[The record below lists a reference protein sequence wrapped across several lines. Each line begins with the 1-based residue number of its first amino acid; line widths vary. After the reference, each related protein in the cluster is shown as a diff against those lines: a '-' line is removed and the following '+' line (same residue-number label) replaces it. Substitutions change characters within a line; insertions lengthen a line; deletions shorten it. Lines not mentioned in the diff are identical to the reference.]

1 MYLDY
6 SKLKF
11 DADGNPETPVLIL
24 KTMGENTIGII
35 PGVFN
40 LHLNIKFSEPSE
52 ISFDVPAVIDGEPN
66 WIYDRLTGHKIVYTE
81 HYGIYVLMNPSTES
95 DGVYD
100 VKHIE
105 GYSIEQELD
114 NKTFFLEE
122 GTFKFYD
129 QTSPS
134 NPDTIMG
141 RILEVARGWSVG
153 YVSPTLAQ
161 RYRTFDQYDDYLLDF
176 VYNEVPEKFRGVFVF
191 DPYER
196 TINAYD
202 ADEQLDT
209 LPIYLDFDNLI
220 ETIEIEELSD
230 ELVTALRPYG
240 ADELDIRD
248 VNPIGTNWVYDLS
261 YFISN
266 GDIPDAIAE
275 KWNVWQKTVLNHQQ
289 EYQGLAALRASTTAQ
304 LLSEKAA
311 LVDLQGELETL
322 TSQQSVTIQALAMET
337 TTAGKQSQQELLDE
351 INSKIAA
358 KKSEIETKENLIES
372 IEDNLDAENPESY
385 VAQIQ
390 DIVNEL
396 SITNYFTDDEYNEI
410 SRYLIEQDITENT
423 FVATSVDTTISGTS
437 YTVSNET
444 FVIQNS
450 SITRIDLTDKFNK
463 RMYTF
468 SGGTFTLSG
477 SHAINGDIIRGT
489 LEENDSGEYVF
500 SIYGGSIS
508 SGSATASSG
517 MVTISGVMTS
527 LSSDIHSVTVD
538 EVTTYEGTTLQFFS
552 ASGSLFL
559 TANIS
564 DYQKYS
570 VQMELFDYAVDVLS
584 DLATPTYE
592 FSVDSGN
599 FIFASEFAP
608 FRNKLELGKGVYL
621 NVGDR
626 TVITPYIIEFEL
638 DFEDR
643 EDFSIVFSNRFK
655 RHDNCNT
662 LKDMVEQGYSSGRSF
677 DASKYIYNQTVNH
690 ASAVS
695 EFMNNSLDA
704 AKNTILAASNQSVI
718 INGAG
723 IHVGGDSNYQLRI
736 VDSMIAMTDDNWG
749 HAKLAIGLFSSEEV
763 GTYFGVN
770 AEVIGGKLIVG
781 NNLVIENETDSG
793 VMQFKVDSSG
803 AWLNNSTFVLQ
814 KDNGGKILI
823 DPAYGIVAGLSS
835 LFTTSGTTVY
845 PSFVDSDG
853 DMIFDSDGMPENAN
867 FFLDLRD
874 GSAYFR
880 GNITATSGVIGG
892 FTIEDTF
899 LHGGSG
905 SSYVALHGSGSGT
918 NSAYAIWAGSS
929 NPSSAP
935 FYVMKNGN
943 LYARN
948 GTFSGTVSGASFKD
962 SSGNSMMNNSYEF
975 TADYLNLNGI
985 NVGGGNFVVD
995 ASGNVSIKGSI
1006 TMAAGSSINW
1016 ALVNES
1022 NVSQSTAYTMANTAY
1037 NLADNAYNMADSAY
1051 SYADDA
1057 YDLAWDNRL
1066 TDVNVFNVLTGG
1078 GTRFGI
1084 FSDSTTNRLYIN
1096 ASYIRAGT
1104 IDADLV
1110 TLENADG
1117 GFCCARGSDGVSTTY
1132 GAKMFGSAGP
1142 SADYYVFVSNKG
1154 AMLSGGSAYLYCA
1167 GNGIHASDEISVDSD
1182 ARLKNDIRTD
1192 ADKYE
1197 QFLLGL
1203 KPSTFCLNGHN
1214 DTARHIGFIAQDVAK
1229 VRDSCG
1235 LSNEELALL
1244 ELCEKNMP
1252 DGSSDMYYS
1261 IRYGELIPLCVHMI
1275 QKMYARINAL
1285 ENDLKKG

>member
-141 RILEVARGWSVG
+141 RILEAARGWSVG

-311 LVDLQGELETL
+311 LVDLQGKLETL

-337 TTAGKQSQQELLDE
+337 TAAGKQSQQELLDE

-358 KKSEIETKENLIES
+358 KKSEIETKENLIKS

-437 YTVSNET
+437 YTVANET
-444 FVIQNS
+444 FVIQSS

-517 MVTISGVMTS
+517 MVTISGVLTS

-559 TANIS
+559 TANVS

-570 VQMELFDYAVDVLS
+570 VQMELFDYAIDVLS

-814 KDNGGKILI
+814 KDNGGKLLI

-1192 ADKYE
+1192 VDKYE

>member
-266 GDIPDAIAE
+266 GDIPDAIAD

-559 TANIS
+559 TANVS

-723 IHVGGDSNYQLRI
+723 IHVGGGSNYQLRI

-814 KDNGGKILI
+814 KDNGGKLLI

-948 GTFSGTVSGASFKD
+948 GTFSGTVSGASFRD

-985 NVGGGNFVVD
+985 NVGNGNFVVD
-995 ASGNVSIKGSI
+995 SSGNVSIRGSI

-1016 ALVNES
+1016 ALVNET
-1022 NVSQSTAYTMANTAY
+1022 NVSQSTAYSRANSAY
-1037 NLADNAYNMADSAY
+1037 NLADSAY
-1051 SYADDA
+1051 DRADDAYYYADDA

-1066 TDVNVFNVLTGG
+1066 TDLNVFNVLTSG

-1084 FSDSTTNRLYIN
+1084 FSDSTSNRLYIN
-1096 ASYIRAGT
+1096 ANYIKTGT
-1104 IDADLV
+1104 IDAELV
-1110 TLENADG
+1110 TLGTDDG

-1132 GAKMFGSAGP
+1132 GAKM
-1142 SADYYVFVSNKG
+1142 Y
-1154 AMLSGGSAYLYCA
+1154 
-1167 GNGIHASDEISVDSD
+1167 
-1182 ARLKNDIRTD
+1182 
-1192 ADKYE
+1192 
-1197 QFLLGL
+1197 
-1203 KPSTFCLNGHN
+1203 
-1214 DTARHIGFIAQDVAK
+1214 
-1229 VRDSCG
+1229 
-1235 LSNEELALL
+1235 
-1244 ELCEKNMP
+1244 
-1252 DGSSDMYYS
+1252 GSSGPETNCQGLFNQ
-1261 IRYGELIPLCVHMI
+1261 IHKKATKKC
-1275 QKMYARINAL
+1275 QKQILAPDTFADGL
-1285 ENDLKKG
+1285 FAPA

>member
-6 SKLKF
+6 SKLEF
-11 DADGNPETPVLIL
+11 DADGNPETPLLIL
-24 KTMGENTIGII
+24 KTMGEGTIGII

-66 WIYDRLTGHKIVYTE
+66 WIYDRLTGHKIVYTQ
-81 HYGIYVLMNPSTES
+81 HYGVYVIMNPSTES
-95 DGVYD
+95 DGIYD

-114 NKTFFLEE
+114 SKTFFLEE

-129 QTSPS
+129 QT
-134 NPDTIMG
+134 NPANADTIMG

-176 VYNEVPEKFRGVFVF
+176 VYNTVPEKFRGVFVF
-191 DPYER
+191 DPYAR

-202 ADEQLDT
+202 VDEQLDT

-220 ETIEIEELSD
+220 ESVEIEELSD

-266 GDIPDAIAE
+266 GDIPAELAE
-275 KWNVWQKTVLNHQQ
+275 KWEVWQRTVLNYQ
-289 EYQGLAALRASTTAQ
+289 EQYRGLVALRASTTAQ
-304 LLSEKAA
+304 LLAERVA

-322 TSQQSVTIQALAMET
+322 ISQQSVTIQALAMET
-337 TTAGKQSQQELLDE
+337 TSAGKQTQQALLNE
-351 INSKIAA
+351 INANISAKKAEIAA
-358 KKSEIETKENLIES
+358 KESLIES
-372 IEDNLDAENPESY
+372 IESNLDTSNPGSY
-385 VAQIQ
+385 AAQIQ
-390 DIVNEL
+390 EIANTL
-396 SITNYFTDDEYNEI
+396 SITKYFTDEEYTELN
-410 SRYLIEQDITENT
+410 RYLIEQDITEDT
-423 FVATSVDTTISGTS
+423 FVATSVDTTLSGTS
-437 YTVSNET
+437 YTLSNES
-444 FVIQNS
+444 FLIQGAA
-450 SITRIDLTDKFNK
+450 IVRIDLSEKFQK
-463 RMYTF
+463 RMYTIT
-468 SGGTFTLSG
+468 GGTFALTG
-477 SHAINGDIIRGT
+477 SHAVNGDIIRGT
-489 LEENDSGEYVF
+489 LEENNSGEYVL
-500 SIYGGSIS
+500 SIYGGSIT
-508 SGSATASSG
+508 SGSATATSG
-517 MVTISGVMTS
+517 MITVSGIMS
-527 LSSDIHSVTVD
+527 GLSSDIHAVVVD
-538 EVTTYEGTTLQFFS
+538 GVTTYEGTKLQFTS
-552 ASGSLFL
+552 QSGSLFL
-559 TANIS
+559 TANAS

-570 VQMELFDYAVDVLS
+570 VQMELYDYAVEVLS

-592 FSVDSGN
+592 FSVNSGN
-599 FIFASEFAP
+599 FIFANEFAP
-608 FRNKLELGKGVYL
+608 FRNRLELGKGVYL
-621 NVGDR
+621 NIGDR

-662 LKDMVEQGYSSGRSF
+662 LKDMIEQGYSSGRSF

-695 EFMNNSLDA
+695 EFMNSSLDA
-704 AKNTILAASNQSVI
+704 AKNTILAASNQSVV

-736 VDSMIAMTDDNWG
+736 VDSMIAMTDDNWA
-749 HAKLAIGLFSSEEV
+749 HAKLAIGLFSSEDV

-781 NNLVIENETDSG
+781 NNLVIENETDTG

-814 KDNGGKILI
+814 KDNGGKLII
-823 DPAYGIVAGLSS
+823 DPAYGILAGTGS
-835 LFTTSGTTVY
+835 LFTTSGTTVI
-845 PSFVDSDG
+845 PSFVDDDG
-853 DMIFDSDGMPENAN
+853 DLILDDDGIPENAN
-867 FFLDLRD
+867 FFIDLRD
-874 GSAYFR
+874 GNAYFR
-880 GNITATSGVIGG
+880 GRVTATSGKIGG
-892 FTIEDTF
+892 FTIEDTY

-929 NPSSAP
+929 NPASAP

-948 GTFSGTVSGASFKD
+948 GTFSGTVSGASFRD

-985 NVGGGNFVVD
+985 NVGNGNFVVD
-995 ASGNVSIKGSI
+995 SSGNVSIRGSI

-1016 ALVNES
+1016 ALVNET
-1022 NVSQSTAYTMANTAY
+1022 NASQSTAYSRANSAY
-1037 NLADNAYNMADSAY
+1037 NLADSAY
-1051 SYADDA
+1051 DRADDAYYYADDA

-1066 TDVNVFNVLTGG
+1066 TDLNVFNVLTSG

-1084 FSDSTTNRLYIN
+1084 FSDSTSNRLYIN
-1096 ASYIRAGT
+1096 ANYIKTGT
-1104 IDADLV
+1104 IDAELV
-1110 TLENADG
+1110 TLGTDDG

-1132 GAKMFGSAGP
+1132 GAKMYGSSGP
-1142 SADYYVFVSNKG
+1142 YADYYVFVSNKG
-1154 AMLSGGSAYLYCA
+1154 AMLSGGSGYLYA
-1167 GNGIHASDEISVDSD
+1167 INGGLHASDEITVDSD
-1182 ARLKNDIRTD
+1182 IRLKSDIRTD
-1192 ADKYE
+1192 IDKYE
-1197 QFLLGL
+1197 QFFFGL
-1203 KPSTFCLNGHN
+1203 KPSTFCLKSHN
-1214 DTARHIGFIAQDVAK
+1214 DNMRHIGFIAQDVVAL
-1229 VRDSCG
+1229 RDSCG
-1235 LSNEELALL
+1235 LSEEELALL
-1244 ELCEKNMP
+1244 ELCEKGMP
-1252 DGSSDMYYS
+1252 DGSSEMYYG

-1275 QKMYARINAL
+1275 QKLYGIVA
-1285 ENDLKKG
+1285 ELKKEKE

>member
-437 YTVSNET
+437 YTVANET

-538 EVTTYEGTTLQFFS
+538 EVTTYEGTMLQFFS

-559 TANIS
+559 TANVS

-599 FIFASEFAP
+599 FIFANEFAP

-814 KDNGGKILI
+814 KDNGGKLLI

-845 PSFVDSDG
+845 PSFIDSDG

-1037 NLADNAYNMADSAY
+1037 NLADNAYDMADSAY

-1182 ARLKNDIRTD
+1182 ARLKNDIRMD
-1192 ADKYE
+1192 VDKYE

-1214 DTARHIGFIAQDVAK
+1214 ETARHIGFIAQDVAK

>member
-358 KKSEIETKENLIES
+358 KKSEIETKESLIES

-437 YTVSNET
+437 YTVANET

-450 SITRIDLTDKFNK
+450 SITRIDLTDKFSK

-538 EVTTYEGTTLQFFS
+538 EVTTYEGTMLQFFS

-559 TANIS
+559 TANVS

-736 VDSMIAMTDDNWG
+736 VDSMIAMTDDSWG

-814 KDNGGKILI
+814 KDNGGKLLI

-845 PSFVDSDG
+845 PSFIDSDG

-1016 ALVNES
+1016 ALVSES
-1022 NVSQSTAYTMANTAY
+1022 NVTQSTAYARANTAY
-1037 NLADNAYNMADSAY
+1037 NLADNAYDMADSAY

-1182 ARLKNDIRTD
+1182 ARLKNDIRMD
-1192 ADKYE
+1192 VDKYE

-1214 DTARHIGFIAQDVAK
+1214 ETARHIGFIAQDVAK

>member
-559 TANIS
+559 TANVS

-814 KDNGGKILI
+814 KDNGGKLLI

-1104 IDADLV
+1104 IDADRV

-1117 GFCCARGSDGVSTTY
+1117 GFCCARGSDGVSTTC

-1182 ARLKNDIRTD
+1182 ARLKNDIRMD
-1192 ADKYE
+1192 VDKYE

-1214 DTARHIGFIAQDVAK
+1214 ETARHIGFIAQDVAK

>member
-489 LEENDSGEYVF
+489 LEENDNGEYVF

-538 EVTTYEGTTLQFFS
+538 EVTTYEGTKLQFFS

-559 TANIS
+559 TANVS

-814 KDNGGKILI
+814 KDNGGKLLI

-1182 ARLKNDIRTD
+1182 ARLKNDIRMD
-1192 ADKYE
+1192 VDKYE

-1214 DTARHIGFIAQDVAK
+1214 ETARHIGFIAQDVAK

>member
-11 DADGNPETPVLIL
+11 DADGNPDTPVLIL

-559 TANIS
+559 TANVS

-814 KDNGGKILI
+814 KDNGGKLLI

-845 PSFVDSDG
+845 PSFIDSDG

-1016 ALVNES
+1016 ALVSES
-1022 NVSQSTAYTMANTAY
+1022 NVTQSTAYARANTAY
-1037 NLADNAYNMADSAY
+1037 NLADNAYDMADSAY

-1182 ARLKNDIRTD
+1182 ARLKNDIRMD
-1192 ADKYE
+1192 VDKYE

>member
-559 TANIS
+559 TANVS

-814 KDNGGKILI
+814 KDNGGKLLI

-1182 ARLKNDIRTD
+1182 ARLKNDIRMD
-1192 ADKYE
+1192 VDKYE

-1214 DTARHIGFIAQDVAK
+1214 ETARHIGFIAQDVAK

>member
-437 YTVSNET
+437 YTVANET

-538 EVTTYEGTTLQFFS
+538 EVTTYEGTMLQFFS

-559 TANIS
+559 TANVS

-814 KDNGGKILI
+814 KDNGGKLLI

-845 PSFVDSDG
+845 PSFIDSDG

-1016 ALVNES
+1016 ALVSES
-1022 NVSQSTAYTMANTAY
+1022 NVTQSTAYARANTAY
-1037 NLADNAYNMADSAY
+1037 NLADNAYDMADSAY

-1182 ARLKNDIRTD
+1182 ARLKNDIRMD
-1192 ADKYE
+1192 VDKYE

>member
-304 LLSEKAA
+304 LLSEKAS

-423 FVATSVDTTISGTS
+423 FVATSVDTTISGAS

-559 TANIS
+559 TANVS

-814 KDNGGKILI
+814 KDNGGKLLI

-1182 ARLKNDIRTD
+1182 ARLKNDIRMD
-1192 ADKYE
+1192 VDKYE

-1214 DTARHIGFIAQDVAK
+1214 ETARHIGFIAQDVAK

>member
-559 TANIS
+559 TANVS

-814 KDNGGKILI
+814 KDNGGKLLI

-1117 GFCCARGSDGVSTTY
+1117 GFCCARGSDGVNTTY

-1182 ARLKNDIRTD
+1182 ARLKNDIRMD
-1192 ADKYE
+1192 VDKYE

-1214 DTARHIGFIAQDVAK
+1214 ETARHIGFIAQDVAK

>member
-114 NKTFFLEE
+114 SKTFFLEE

-358 KKSEIETKENLIES
+358 KKSEIETKESLIES

-390 DIVNEL
+390 NIVNEL

-437 YTVSNET
+437 YTVANET

-450 SITRIDLTDKFNK
+450 SITRIDLTDKFSK

-538 EVTTYEGTTLQFFS
+538 EVTTYEGTMLQFFS

-559 TANIS
+559 TANVS

-695 EFMNNSLDA
+695 EFMNSSLDA
-704 AKNTILAASNQSVI
+704 AKNTILAASNQSVV

-736 VDSMIAMTDDNWG
+736 VDSMIAMTDDNWA
-749 HAKLAIGLFSSEEV
+749 HAKLAIGLFSSEDV
-763 GTYFGVN
+763 GAYFGVN

-781 NNLVIENETDSG
+781 NNLVIENETDTG

-814 KDNGGKILI
+814 KDNGGKLII
-823 DPAYGIVAGLSS
+823 DPAYGILAGTGS
-835 LFTTSGTTVY
+835 LFTTSGTTVI
-845 PSFVDSDG
+845 PSFVDDDG
-853 DMIFDSDGMPENAN
+853 DLILDDDGIPENAN
-867 FFLDLRD
+867 FFIDLRD
-874 GSAYFR
+874 GNAYFR
-880 GNITATSGVIGG
+880 GRVTATSGKIGG
-892 FTIEDTF
+892 FTIEDTY

-929 NPSSAP
+929 NPASAP

-948 GTFSGTVSGASFKD
+948 GTFSGTVSGASFRD

-985 NVGGGNFVVD
+985 NVGNGNFVVD
-995 ASGNVSIKGSI
+995 SSGNVSIRGSI

-1016 ALVNES
+1016 ALVNET
-1022 NVSQSTAYTMANTAY
+1022 NASQSTAYSRANSAY
-1037 NLADNAYNMADSAY
+1037 NLADSAY
-1051 SYADDA
+1051 DRADDAYYYADDA

-1066 TDVNVFNVLTGG
+1066 TDLNVFNVLTSG

-1084 FSDSTTNRLYIN
+1084 FSDSTSNRLYIN
-1096 ASYIRAGT
+1096 ANYIKTGT
-1104 IDADLV
+1104 IDAELV
-1110 TLENADG
+1110 TLGTDDG

-1132 GAKMFGSAGP
+1132 GAKMYGSSGP
-1142 SADYYVFVSNKG
+1142 YADYYVFVSNKG

-1182 ARLKNDIRTD
+1182 ARLKNDIRMD
-1192 ADKYE
+1192 VDKYE

>member
-437 YTVSNET
+437 YTVANET

-559 TANIS
+559 TANVS

-814 KDNGGKILI
+814 KDNGGKLLI

-1016 ALVNES
+1016 ALVSES
-1022 NVSQSTAYTMANTAY
+1022 NVTQSTAYARANTAY
-1037 NLADNAYNMADSAY
+1037 NLADNAYDMADSAY

-1182 ARLKNDIRTD
+1182 ARLKNDIRMD
-1192 ADKYE
+1192 VDKYE